1 MEKVTSGGIA
11 RIAQITAIGAVIVM
25 MIATIWR
32 AFGGPSS
39 LFAVLMS
46 AAAILI
52 TVEFRNIQPKLRKT
66 ALLLFAAS
74 IALLPFARSP
84 LEAVQRGVFVSGLLI
99 SLMAS
104 VMLLAQCA
112 LRSHQVHAVGTNLR
126 GQRPGRRYLSFT
138 MASQLF
144 SAMLGMAG
152 VNIMLVMAA
161 PPDEAKS
168 ATRTATVVA
177 VTRGFTAAGFWSPVF
192 GNMAILL
199 ALYPTLHWIQVFPIG
214 LALAQLAI
222 MVGILMNHFGRNRVQ
237 EIAADG
243 PSQPG
248 LAKSAIPVLGAMLS
262 FLVAVLAISGSLK
275 ISITASIVLLGPLV
289 ALTLNI
295 AMAGHGRRLAD
306 GLKGMG
312 GSVRQLPRLSSE
324 AILFTAA
331 GCAGSIMA
339 DAFPAAWVQQIGH
352 AMSGLPFFGISFLMI
367 GIMGASLLGI
377 HPVLSSVFMA
387 STITPQVLALP
398 QIVHFAAILTGWGLS
413 ASVTPFSVL
422 SLTASRYAGTGLY
435 QISIGRNWAFALV
448 SSFLSGVFLTA
459 AALLTR

>member
-1 MEKVTSGGIA
+1 
-11 RIAQITAIGAVIVM
+11 
-25 MIATIWR
+25 
-32 AFGGPSS
+32 
-39 LFAVLMS
+39 
-46 AAAILI
+46 
-52 TVEFRNIQPKLRKT
+52 
-66 ALLLFAAS
+66 
-74 IALLPFARSP
+74 
-84 LEAVQRGVFVSGLLI
+84 
-99 SLMAS
+99 
-104 VMLLAQCA
+104 
-112 LRSHQVHAVGTNLR
+112 
-126 GQRPGRRYLSFT
+126 
-138 MASQLF
+138 
-144 SAMLGMAG
+144 
-152 VNIMLVMAA
+152 
-161 PPDEAKS
+161 
-168 ATRTATVVA
+168 
-177 VTRGFTAAGFWSPVF
+177 
-192 GNMAILL
+192 
-199 ALYPTLHWIQVFPIG
+199 
-214 LALAQLAI
+214 
-222 MVGILMNHFGRNRVQ
+222 MNHFGRNREQ

-248 LAKSAIPVLGAMLS
+248 LARSAIPVLGAMLS

-289 ALTLNI
+289 ALMLNI
-295 AMAGHGRRLAD
+295 AMAGNGRRLAD

-339 DAFPAAWVQQIGH
+339 DAFPAVWVQQIGH
-352 AMSGLPFFGISFLMI
+352 ALSGLPFFGISFLMI

-448 SSFLSGVFLTA
+448 SSFLAGVFLTA
-459 AALLTR
+459 AALLMR

>member
-1 MEKVTSGGIA
+1 MEKAASGSIA
-11 RIAQITAIGAVIVM
+11 RIAAIAAVIVIM
-25 MIATIWR
+25 SATSWR

-39 LFAVLMS
+39 LFAVLL
-46 AAAILI
+46 AAAAALI
-52 TVEFRNIQPKLRKT
+52 AIEFRNIQPKLRKT
-66 ALLLFAAS
+66 ALMLFATS

-152 VNIMLVMAA
+152 ANIMLVMAA

-168 ATRTATVVA
+168 VTRTATVVA

-199 ALYPTLHWIQVFPIG
+199 ALYPTLHWIEVFPLG
-214 LALAQLAI
+214 LVLAQLAI
-222 MVGILMNHFGRNRVQ
+222 AVGILMNHFGRNRVQ
-237 EIAADG
+237 ETAADYS
-243 PSQPG
+243 SQPG
-248 LAKSAIPVLGAMLS
+248 LARSALPVLGAMLS
-262 FLVAVLAISGSLK
+262 FLAVVLSVSGSLK

-289 ALTLNI
+289 ALLLNI
-295 AMAGHGRRLAD
+295 AMAGRGRRLAD
-306 GLKGMG
+306 GLRGMG
-312 GSVRQLPRLSSE
+312 EGVRQLPRLSSE

-339 DAFPAAWVQQIGH
+339 DAFPAAWVQQIGQ
-352 AMSGLPFFGISFLMI
+352 ALNGLPFFGISFLMI

-448 SSFLSGVFLTA
+448 SSFLAGVFLTA
-459 AALLTR
+459 TALLMR